1 MRVFSLV
8 APQSRFSSNRV
19 MMSRCMD
26 MSIPDICKDNS
37 RQGGR
42 FSTEYKTRRNRRDA
56 GLTACLLRRSCSL
69 CRASSRSR
77 DTGERAKTGCV
88 FRGDTGICS
97 STALGPSNVASVQK
111 FASRIGCA
119 FISALHWMGELEEM
133 AKNKKNNILRIIGF
147 KVCSISGKLISANVC
162 L

>member
-1 MRVFSLV
+1 MRSSFEPAAPVMCNYFLV

-26 MSIPDICKDNS
+26 MSIPDIWKDS
-37 RQGGR
+37 RRQEDV
-42 FSTEYKTRRNRRDA
+42 SAPNTDTQQNRRDA

-77 DTGERAKTGCV
+77 DTGEHVKTGSV

-97 STALGPSNVASVQK
+97 STGLGPSKVASVQK

-119 FISALHWMGELEEM
+119 FISALHWMGELDE
-133 AKNKKNNILRIIGF
+133 KKTKKHPQL
-147 KVCSISGKLISANVC
+147 SAS
-162 L
+162 